1 LVGVVLTQMLKKRK
15 PSLLQQSFAYKSP
28 QIISRDMLAIC
39 PVDQETDCD
48 GRGAVSGMPGA
59 YRRVDGY
66 CNNVRTGWWG
76 STYAPMQ
83 RLLEPDY
90 ADGTVRGGDDKVGSI
105 SGSGFGDVSIL
116 FPFLMHF
123 S

>member
-1 LVGVVLTQMLKKRK
+1 
-15 PSLLQQSFAYKSP
+15 
-28 QIISRDMLAIC
+28 MLAIC

-48 GRGAVSGMPGA
+48 GRGAVSGIPGA

-90 ADGTVRGGDDKVGSI
+90 ADGTCTCMRASDFFHANGVRGKLQNFL
-105 SGSGFGDVSIL
+105 FGANRIFFWRKFRGENSTL
-116 FPFLMHF
+116 KKFF
-123 S
+123 